1 MNPKPLLECVPNFS
15 EGKDAHKVQTLVETM
30 EQVDGVSCLA
40 HEMDR
45 AHNRCVI
52 TLAGEPDAVAEAA
65 FRGAAKAKELID
77 LRNHV
82 GEHKRMGAMD
92 VCPFTPLGSATM
104 DLAVQTAQEL
114 AERIGTELEL
124 PVFLYGKAARR
135 DDRRILGNVRN
146 KQFEGLQDLVG
157 SDPSYAPDF
166 GPQRMHPT
174 AGAVGVGARTFLIA
188 YNINLETKDVDV
200 AKAISKQVRERDG
213 GLPRVQAMGFYLDDR
228 KMAQVSM
235 NLLDYEVTS
244 IRTVFDTVAD
254 KAAAAGVEIEE
265 SELVGL
271 VPQPA
276 LDQETAA
283 HVLLR
288 GFDPEAQVVE
298 ARLRA
303 AGILG

>member
-1 MNPKPLLECVPNFS
+1 MKPLLECVPNFS
-15 EGKDAHKVQTLVETM
+15 EGKDAQTVQTLVDTM
-30 EQVDGVSCLA
+30 AAVDGVSCLA
-40 HEMDR
+40 HEMDA

-65 FRGAAKAKELID
+65 FRGAAKAKEVID

-104 DLAVQTAQEL
+104 DLATRTAQQV

-135 DDRRILGNVRN
+135 EDRRILGNVRN
-146 KQFEGLQDLVG
+146 KQFEGLLDLVG
-157 SDPSYAPDF
+157 KDPDYEPDY
-166 GPQRMHPT
+166 GPTQLHPT

-188 YNINLETKDVDV
+188 YNINLKTEDVGI
-200 AKAISKQVRERDG
+200 AKAISKEVRERDG

-244 IRTVFDTVAD
+244 IRTVFDTVAA
-254 KAAAAGVEIEE
+254 KAQAAGVEIEE

-271 VPQPA
+271 VPKPA
-276 LDQETAA
+276 LDEETAA
-283 HVLLR
+283 HIQLR
-288 GFDPEAQVVE
+288 GFDPKQQVVE
-298 ARLRA
+298 ERLSA
-303 AGILG
+303 AGIC